1 MFYLLIIIKIYHIK
15 YLFIVIIYIINY
27 NEEYSFY
34 YN

>member
-1 MFYLLIIIKIYHIK
+1 MFYLLIIIIKIYHTK

-34 YN
+34 